1 MAKVDVL
8 ISGSGPVGLT
18 MANELV
24 RHGISV
30 RIVDKSAERTDKSKA
45 LVLWSRT
52 LELFDH
58 AGYVEPFL
66 AAGMQAHGAQMS
78 NGKDVIARISL
89 DDIESVY
96 PYALM
101 IPQSDTERVLEEQ
114 LAKRGVKVERTVG
127 LESFTDQGNQVQAV
141 LRKASGESETLT
153 ADWLI
158 GCDGA
163 HSTVRHGLG
172 FTFDGTTQPSD
183 WYLADGHI
191 SGLEPQDRL
200 HIFWHKDGILAFF
213 PITAGRWRVIADL
226 GPAQG
231 DAHCPDPTLQEVQAL
246 ITLRGTDGIVIKDA
260 YWLAAFRINER
271 KVSKYGHGRAF
282 LAGDAAHIHSP
293 AGGQGMNTGM
303 QDAFN
308 LAWKLSLVIGGVCK
322 PSLLDS
328 YSVERSAVGDM
339 VLRNASRLTDAA
351 IVRNP
356 IIQGLRNTVV
366 KFALGF
372 PQLGHRVANL
382 LAELDIGYPRSP
394 LTVAGAHHPSA
405 RKAGERWPER
415 LPADPGR
422 ARFTAIGPAD
432 AVSALAAKFPK
443 LVQAAAG
450 RADARDLSL
459 VRPDGYIGFAGAASD
474 RASAEA
480 YLQNLAR

>member
-1 MAKVDVL
+1 
-8 ISGSGPVGLT
+8 

-213 PITAGRWRVIADL
+213 PITEGRWRVIADL

-271 KVSKYGHGRAF
+271 KVSQYGRGRAF

-459 VRPDGYIGFAGAASD
+459 VRPDGYVGFAGAASD
-474 RASAEA
+474 RAGAEA

>member
-1 MAKVDVL
+1 
-8 ISGSGPVGLT
+8 
-18 MANELV
+18 
-24 RHGISV
+24 
-30 RIVDKSAERTDKSKA
+30 
-45 LVLWSRT
+45 VLWSRT

-66 AAGMQAHGAQMS
+66 AAGIQAHGAQMS

-213 PITAGRWRVIADL
+213 PITEGRWRVIADL

-271 KVSKYGHGRAF
+271 KVSQYGRGRAF

-322 PSLLDS
+322 PTLLDS

-356 IIQGLRNTVV
+356 IIQSLRNTVV

-382 LAELDIGYPRSP
+382 LAELDIGYPKSP

-459 VRPDGYIGFAGAASD
+459 VRPDGYVGFAGAASD
-474 RASAEA
+474 QAEAEA